1 MKQRWEW
8 KEAEAAMEVWNGAV
22 LEARKIAVS
31 AAHGVGSGEL
41 GGGNANA
48 VADALSLWAEGANI
62 EEKVAAARQAVVKE
76 AEGPMRRAEQQAKAG
91 FVYGS
96 GGGNA
101 AGCGDCVK
109 EKAEA
114 ARRAA
119 SMLKSGEAQSLAK
132 EAIKKAGYER
142 HASETDAREKA
153 VSADAFSSE
162 ADER

>member
-1 MKQRWEW
+1 
-8 KEAEAAMEVWNGAV
+8 MEVWNAGV
-22 LEARKIAVS
+22 LEARAVAVR

-41 GGGNANA
+41 GGGNAQD
-48 VADALSLWAEGANI
+48 VADALSAWAETAGL
-62 EEKVAAARQAVVKE
+62 EDKVAAARQAVVKE
-76 AEGPMRRAEQQAKAG
+76 AEGPMKRAEQQAKAG

-119 SMLKSGEAQSLAK
+119 AMLKTGEAQAMAK
-132 EAIKKAGYER
+132 AAIDKAGYER
-142 HASETDAREKA
+142 HASETDARERA
-153 VSADAFSSE
+153 VSAI
-162 ADER
+162 